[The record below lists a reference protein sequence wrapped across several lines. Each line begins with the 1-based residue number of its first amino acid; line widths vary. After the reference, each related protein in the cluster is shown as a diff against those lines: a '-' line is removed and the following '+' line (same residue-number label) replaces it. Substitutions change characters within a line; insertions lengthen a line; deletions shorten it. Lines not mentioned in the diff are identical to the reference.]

1 MYARLNR
8 REIDDL
14 LCRAGISYELQPPGL
29 TALFLFESPPHG
41 GDTLFVDQ
49 VKAYKRL
56 SPSFREYL
64 ETLQVEH
71 SGFEQA
77 KRSAELH
84 GADSIK
90 RQPVRNIHP
99 LVRRHPVTGE
109 KALCVLVLRCVT
121 LLGTDLSLC
130 VRTATSTQASRAA
143 LSA

>member
-1 MYARLNR
+1 MSCQFVGI
-8 REIDDL
+8 ESDQIVDD
-14 LCRAGISYELQPPGL
+14 CGTISYEKQPPGL
-29 TALFLFESPPHG
+29 TTLFLWDTPTTG

-84 GADSIK
+84 GAESSK
-90 RQPVRNIHP
+90 RQPVRSIPP

-109 KALCVLVLRCVT
+109 KAL
-121 LLGTDLSLC
+121 
-130 VRTATSTQASRAA
+130 
-143 LSA
+143 

>member
-1 MYARLNR
+1 M
-8 REIDDL
+8 
-14 LCRAGISYELQPPGL
+14 
-29 TALFLFESPPHG
+29 TTLFLFDTPENG

-84 GADSIK
+84 GAESIK
-90 RQPVRNIHP
+90 RQPVRSIHP

-109 KALCVLVLRCVT
+109 KAL
-121 LLGTDLSLC
+121 
-130 VRTATSTQASRAA
+130 
-143 LSA
+143 